1 MVRSARSG
9 RATIRGVSDFF
20 EKIKAGAAAG
30 SPSPRGAINTRAIP
44 GAFRWPSQTGARG
57 RQHRV
62 SAGSLLNSASSPT
75 HQLASAATDN
85 IKVSL
90 EARHIASEMME
101 GGKKKKKK
109 TSLKACMA
117 SLHPRPCLTSEGPMP
132 RAPQTRDVATHR
144 TRPRQS
150 RVHRPATRCA
160 LRNRNARGSSQ
171 WRSPSSHSFRAT
183 PPRRPACNRWRRW
196 GECISTNLAGAGLRS
211 VARNN
216 KATRLLTRPGQAT
229 KSSAKDLSLRIVKLQ
244 SAS

>member
-101 GGKKKKKK
+101 GGKKKKKNVSQ
-109 TSLKACMA
+109 SLYGLPTPPPLLNIRRTHAAGSADPRRRDASHKA
-117 SLHPRPCLTSEGPMP
+117 
-132 RAPQTRDVATHR
+132 ATE
-144 TRPRQS
+144 P
-150 RVHRPATRCA
+150 
-160 LRNRNARGSSQ
+160 
-171 WRSPSSHSFRAT
+171 SPSPCDPVRFAEQKCAGFLPVEEPLFAFLSRDSHSKT
-183 PPRRPACNRWRRW
+183 
-196 GECISTNLAGAGLRS
+196 GL
-211 VARNN
+211 
-216 KATRLLTRPGQAT
+216 
-229 KSSAKDLSLRIVKLQ
+229 
-244 SAS
+244 